1 MMDFLLLSVMPR
13 ENARAVAAGRAAV
26 APDEARILPKTD
38 CSAAL

>member
-13 ENARAVAAGRAAV
+13 ENARAVAASRSAV
-26 APDEARILPKTD
+26 APDGARILQETD